1 MKNQNKEC
9 NGALYTSDGKTFLK
23 LWDQKCCY
31 YTVEDETESIA
42 ENAFA
47 GLSYSNKIEY
57 LDLPESIAK
66 LGSGAFQRMALNSIA
81 IPPKVTEIPEKLL
94 FGCIH
99 LEHVHLPEGVECIN
113 QEAFWKCLSLT
124 RITLPHSLKEIIGN
138 HFAYSGIREIDNL
151 SEYFKIQDE
160 CLYTAD
166 GTLIFNFSNKREFDV
181 PLWVMEIGGSAFEGN
196 VYMEKISFPRLIKI
210 APRAFANC
218 TSLTTISV
226 PQKTK
231 HRFNVGENNY
241 KLIKER
247 DDENIR
253 ST

>member
-99 LEHVHLPEGVECIN
+99 LEHEHLPEGVECIN

-138 HFAYSGIREIDNL
+138 PFAYSGIREIDNL

-181 PLWVMEIGGSAFEGN
+181 PLWE
-196 VYMEKISFPRLIKI
+196 
-210 APRAFANC
+210 
-218 TSLTTISV
+218 
-226 PQKTK
+226 QK
-231 HRFNVGENNY
+231 
-241 KLIKER
+241 L
-247 DDENIR
+247 
-253 ST
+253 